1 MKFTQHATYHMSS
14 ILIEILVIIFLILLN
29 GLLALSELALVSA
42 RKTRLEHLAKE
53 GDSKSRVALKL
64 ANSPDSF
71 LSTIQ
76 IGITFIGILA
86 GAFGG
91 ATIAELLAQHIQKY
105 PQLASYDET
114 ISVAIV
120 VVCITYLSVVI
131 GELIP
136 KRIALNNPESLARLV
151 APAIYGLS
159 KIAHPLVMLLSSST
173 NILLRIFRIKKSSEP
188 SVTEEEIKLLIDKGT
203 QDGTFQEFEQDTIER
218 VFRLADRRV
227 AVLMTPRTDIV
238 WIDINEKEE
247 EAKRIIARNK
257 HSAYP
262 VARDSLDDVIGVVRV
277 KGLLAL
283 IIEGKPFNIK
293 DISVEPL
300 YVSETTPAV
309 KAMELFKK
317 SKVHIALV
325 VDEYGIVNGL
335 VTLGDILRSVFAD
348 AEDTIEGEREI
359 VKREDGSLLISGS
372 LPLDEFADYM
382 EIGRLSEEEQEG
394 MNTVGGFVM
403 AKLGEVPT
411 EGQLF
416 EWKNL
421 KFEVLDMDGR
431 RVDKILV
438 SRLENDTENI
448 EST

>member
-1 MKFTQHATYHMSS
+1 MNS
-14 ILIEILVIIFLILLN
+14 IVIEVLVIIFLIIFLIIFN
-29 GLLALSELALVSA
+29 GLLALSEFALVSA
-42 RKTRLEHLAKE
+42 RKTRLEQLAKE
-53 GDSKSRVALKL
+53 GNSKARIALKL
-64 ANSPDSF
+64 INSPDSF

-91 ATIAELLAQHIQKY
+91 ATIAKFLAQYYQTIPLLAPY
-105 PQLASYDET
+105 GET
-114 ISVAIV
+114 ISVAVV

-136 KRIALNNPESLARLV
+136 KRMALSNPEFLACLV
-151 APAIYGLS
+151 APAIYRLS
-159 KIAHPLVMLLSSST
+159 KIAHPLVTLLSGST
-173 NILLRIFRIKKSSEP
+173 NILLHAFRVKKSSGP
-188 SVTEEEIKLLIDKGT
+188 TVTEEEIKLLIDKGT

-227 AVLMTPRTDIV
+227 AVLMTPRADIIWLDV
-238 WIDINEKEE
+238 NEKEE

-257 HSAYP
+257 YSAYP
-262 VARDSLDDVIGVVRV
+262 VARDSLDDVIGVIRG
-277 KGLLAL
+277 KEMLSL
-283 IIEGKPFNIK
+283 ILEDKPFHFK
-293 DISVEPL
+293 DICIEPL

-325 VDEYGIVNGL
+325 VDEYGAVKGL
-335 VTLGDILRSVFAD
+335 VTFGDILRSVFED
-348 AEDTIEGEREI
+348 AEDTFEGEREI
-359 VKREDGSLLISGS
+359 IEREDGSFLIAGS
-372 LPLDEFADYM
+372 LPLDEFVDYM

-403 AKLGEVPT
+403 AKLGEIPS
-411 EGQLF
+411 EGQYF
-416 EWKNL
+416 EWENL
-421 KFEVLDMDGR
+421 KFEVVDMDGR

-438 SRLENDTENI
+438 SRIKDDI
-448 EST
+448 ETIELQEKKSL